1 MVAVDVEDPVGGV
14 EVVEGPVVGGHVL
27 HADGLVGGVD
37 VVVHAELVLVRVPV
51 ELPTDD
57 VGVPGR
63 VDVQVDVRNR
73 VEIFYYVWMF
83 RWMLRYAL
91 SFFITYVFCV
101 WVDGRRGVDATSF
114 FCMTSCG
121 CLCGCYESC
130 RVFSCVDRWDFVSL
144 LYSLCSSGRLRV
156 SRNYKHYLL
165 CVFMY
170 LCVLYS
176 NQLCLY
182 YMHVRLSLFLDV
194 CFLFNICRQSY
205 LH

>member
-91 SFFITYVFCV
+91 SFFITYVF
-101 WVDGRRGVDATSF
+101 
-114 FCMTSCG
+114 
-121 CLCGCYESC
+121 LCG
-130 RVFSCVDRWDFVSL
+130 
-144 LYSLCSSGRLRV
+144 
-156 SRNYKHYLL
+156 
-165 CVFMY
+165 
-170 LCVLYS
+170 
-176 NQLCLY
+176 
-182 YMHVRLSLFLDV
+182 
-194 CFLFNICRQSY
+194 
-205 LH
+205 